1 MLIWY
6 CPQPDP
12 YRLKTLAKQRLDTLL
27 VSLELCSSRQQAQA
41 LIRTG
46 KVSIDQQVVDK
57 PGTEVD
63 IAAKIKIKERSRY
76 VSRGGDKL
84 AKALE
89 VFAIPVT
96 GRICLDGGISTGGF
110 TDCLLQAGAAKVYG
124 IDVGYGQAD
133 WGLRNDPRVILKERT
148 NLRYMTAAE
157 LYGNSPLLAPPCQ
170 GGEQDSPLLASP
182 CQGGEQDS
190 LLVGVYADLAVV
202 DVSFISLTKILRALW
217 ELLAPPREAV
227 LLVKPQFEVGRDRVG
242 KKGVVRDSATQADA
256 IFQVWKAATAL
267 GWQERGLTWSPLLG
281 PAGNIEYLLWL
292 GIDREPE
299 PEPRAIEEGVAKERI
314 SEVAASAAREL
325 VDRL

>member
-1 MLIWY
+1 M
-6 CPQPDP
+6 
-12 YRLKTLAKQRLDTLL
+12 AKQRLDTLL
-27 VSLELCSSRQQAQA
+27 VSLDLCSSRQQAQA

-46 KVSIDQQVVDK
+46 KVSINQQVVDK

-63 IAAKIKIKERSRY
+63 IAAKIQIKERSRY

-89 VFAIPVT
+89 VFAIPVA

-110 TDCLLQAGAAKVYG
+110 TDCLLQAGAALVYG
-124 IDVGYGQAD
+124 VDVGYGQAD

-148 NLRYMTAAE
+148 NLRYMTATE
-157 LYGNSPLLAPPCQ
+157 LYG
-170 GGEQDSPLLASP
+170 DSAR
-182 CQGGEQDS
+182 
-190 LLVGVYADLAVV
+190 ADLAVV
-202 DVSFISLTKILRALW
+202 DVSFISLDKILPALW
-217 ELLAPPREAV
+217 ELLVPPREAV
-227 LLVKPQFEVGRDRVG
+227 LLVKPQFEVGRERVG

-292 GIDREPE
+292 GIDREQE
-299 PEPRAIEEGVAKERI
+299 PEPRAIEESVVKERI
-314 SEVAASAAREL
+314 AQVTKAAAREL

>member
-1 MLIWY
+1 M
-6 CPQPDP
+6 
-12 YRLKTLAKQRLDTLL
+12 
-27 VSLELCSSRQQAQA
+27 VAQ
-41 LIRTG
+41 I
-46 KVSIDQQVVDK
+46 Q
-57 PGTEVD
+57 
-63 IAAKIKIKERSRY
+63 IKERSRY
-76 VSRGGDKL
+76 VSRGGEKL

-96 GRICLDGGISTGGF
+96 ERICLDGGISTGGF

-157 LYGNSPLLAPPCQ
+157 LYG
-170 GGEQDSPLLASP
+170 DS
-182 CQGGEQDS
+182 QR
-190 LLVGVYADLAVV
+190 ADLAVV
-202 DVSFISLTKILRALW
+202 DVSFISLDKILPALW

-256 IFQVWKAATAL
+256 IFQVWKAAIAL
-267 GWQERGLTWSPLLG
+267 GWEERGLTWSPLLG

-292 GIDREPE
+292 GSDRQQQSEQNPV
-299 PEPRAIEEGVAKERI
+299 EESVMKERI
-314 SEVAASAAREL
+314 AQVTQAAKREL
-325 VDRL
+325 IDPASHLSVSE

>member
-1 MLIWY
+1 M
-6 CPQPDP
+6 
-12 YRLKTLAKQRLDTLL
+12 AKQRLDTLL
-27 VSLELCSSRQQAQA
+27 VNLDLCTSRQQAQA

-46 KVSIDQQVVDK
+46 KVTVNQQLVDK
-57 PGTEVD
+57 PGTEID
-63 IAAKIKIKERSRY
+63 IAAQIQIKERSRY

-89 VFAIPVT
+89 VFAISIT
-96 GRICLDGGISTGGF
+96 DRICLDGGISTGGF

-148 NLRYMTAAE
+148 NLRYMTATE
-157 LYGNSPLLAPPCQ
+157 LYG
-170 GGEQDSPLLASP
+170 DS
-182 CQGGEQDS
+182 QR
-190 LLVGVYADLAVV
+190 ADLAVV
-202 DVSFISLTKILRALW
+202 DVSFISLDKILPALW

-256 IFQVWKAATAL
+256 IFQVWKAAIAL
-267 GWQERGLTWSPLLG
+267 GWEERGLTWSPLLG

-292 GIDREPE
+292 GSDRQQQSEQNPV
-299 PEPRAIEEGVAKERI
+299 EESVMKERI
-314 SEVAASAAREL
+314 AQVTQAARREL
-325 VDRL
+325 INPASHLSVSE

>member
-1 MLIWY
+1 M
-6 CPQPDP
+6 
-12 YRLKTLAKQRLDTLL
+12 AKQRLDTLL
-27 VSLELCSSRQQAQA
+27 VSLNLCSSRQQAQA

-46 KVSIDQQVVDK
+46 KVSINQQIVDK

-63 IAAKIKIKERSRY
+63 IAAKIQIKERSRY

-89 VFAIPVT
+89 VFAIPVA

-110 TDCLLQAGAAKVYG
+110 TDCLLQAGAALVYG
-124 IDVGYGQAD
+124 VDVGYGQAD

-148 NLRYMTAAE
+148 NLRYMTATE
-157 LYGNSPLLAPPCQ
+157 LYGNSPPPAPPC
-170 GGEQDSPLLASP
+170 E
-182 CQGGEQDS
+182 GGEQDS
-190 LLVGVYADLAVV
+190 LLYGNSPPPAPLCQGGEEDSLPIGAYADLAVV
-202 DVSFISLTKILRALW
+202 DVSFISLDKILPALW

-227 LLVKPQFEVGRDRVG
+227 LLVKPQFEVGRERVG

-267 GWQERGLTWSPLLG
+267 GWQQRGLTWSPLLG

-292 GIDREPE
+292 GIDREQE
-299 PEPRAIEEGVAKERI
+299 PEPRAIEESVVKERI
-314 SEVAASAAREL
+314 AEVTKAAARDL
-325 VDRL
+325 VDRA